1 MPVFVSVLRD
11 ALVVIQIHGTAESL
25 LHSPRLLHR
34 KNRQIFQ
41 QFTVFT
47 LHPLNGPSQF
57 VCIFHA
63 DPCSGNVL
71 VHIGNGKRHLGYCC
85 LCKTIDSQCSFYS
98 LQFFLRCRKAD
109 THLCL
114 GRGEVKLDLRFFL
127 SDKLIILL
135 AEHIARIGIGA
146 AMLGI
151 VFCADFC
158 EVQIGTGCFGE
169 SGVTLNLT
177 GNSDI
182 AAKRHI

>member
-1 MPVFVSVLRD
+1 MD
-11 ALVVIQIHGTAESL
+11 ASY
-25 LHSPRLLHR
+25 SPWR
-34 KNRQIFQ
+34 N
-41 QFTVFT
+41 
-47 LHPLNGPSQF
+47 
-57 VCIFHA
+57 
-63 DPCSGNVL
+63 
-71 VHIGNGKRHLGYCC
+71 IGNGKRHLGYCC

-109 THLCL
+109 THLRL
-114 GRGEVKLDLRFFL
+114 GRGEAKLDLRFFL

-158 EVQIGTGCFGE
+158 EVQIGPGCFGE